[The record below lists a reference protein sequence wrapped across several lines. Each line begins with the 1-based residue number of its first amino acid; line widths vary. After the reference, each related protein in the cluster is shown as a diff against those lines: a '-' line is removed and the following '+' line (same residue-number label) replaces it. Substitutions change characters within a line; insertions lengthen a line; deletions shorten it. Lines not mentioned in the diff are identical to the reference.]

1 MHVAVRPLA
10 DAAQTLIHKNR
21 QHTVCVDGNASK
33 ELPWAGYWCWPVIR
47 VCRGVAVLRCLP
59 SVRTRVASRRP
70 CKEHR
75 HARVTLCQVC
85 QRARAQLPLQAA
97 CRFKSY
103 AARYPTGM
111 GQLLNSFWRAV
122 AYCLHPRVIALSIL
136 PLLIMSVLSLGL
148 GYFFWDN
155 ALATLRASLESY
167 EMVNASVRWLEGLG
181 LSSLRLVLAPALLL
195 FLAVPVIVIVSLLFV
210 ALFMTPAMV
219 ALVAERRFPS
229 LERKKGGSVV
239 ASLFWSLGS
248 TMLAMFALV
257 ISMPLWLIPP
267 LVLILPPLIW
277 GWLTYR
283 VMSFDALA
291 EHASSQERLQILKEN
306 RTALLGIGV
315 LSGYLGAAPSLI
327 WASGAMFVVMA
338 PVLVPLAIWVY
349 TLVFAFSSLW
359 FAHYSLAALE
369 QLRKKNNALVQ
380 ISAVPDAI
388 EVIASNPI
396 PPLLS

>member
-1 MHVAVRPLA
+1 
-10 DAAQTLIHKNR
+10 
-21 QHTVCVDGNASK
+21 
-33 ELPWAGYWCWPVIR
+33 
-47 VCRGVAVLRCLP
+47 
-59 SVRTRVASRRP
+59 
-70 CKEHR
+70 
-75 HARVTLCQVC
+75 
-85 QRARAQLPLQAA
+85 
-97 CRFKSY
+97 
-103 AARYPTGM
+103 M

-136 PLLIMSVLSLGL
+136 PLVIMSVLSLGL

-248 TMLAMFALV
+248 TMLAMLALV

-267 LVLILPPLIW
+267 LVFILPPLIW

-283 VMSFDALA
+283 IMSFDALA

-369 QLRKKNNALVQ
+369 QLRKKNNALIQ
-380 ISAVPDAI
+380 ISAAPDAI

-396 PPLLS
+396 SPLLS